1 MTTGEKAKR
10 FRNLRGISQKIP
22 GLLSGINS
30 AIIKNMSMA
39 DIETVFNVLSLPL
52 KMDEQHQHA
61 IDALPKDLDAV
72 KQSIL
77 DDTDQIYT
85 YTGGTNG
92 IRNYRHEQCIIA
104 IRQMGRN
111 TYLVL
116 PAGDNGKNLCR

>member
-92 IRNYRHEQCIIA
+92 IRNYRYEQCIIT
-104 IRQMGRN
+104 I
-111 TYLVL
+111 
-116 PAGDNGKNLCR
+116 